1 MNWEG
6 KMPLIIGVMLG
17 LVLGVVIGVLV
28 KTLEARAQSQRDMA
42 ASYEKTG
49 VLEKELTRLKA
60 ETGLRI
66 AMLTERFSE
75 KQSECDKLGEQLEN
89 ARQENLGLQRSC
101 LSLSEKNLSLSEKL
115 ETQKQEIEDLGK
127 KFNLEFENI
136 AAKIIETKS
145 EKFTELNKAN
155 MLSILE
161 PLEKNLGEFKKT
173 INETYDKESKERF
186 SLGERVKELAQLNQT
201 IGEEAR
207 NLTKALKGESKTQG
221 CWGEMIL
228 ETILEKSGLR
238 KDEEYFLEYQLKD
251 AQEAAP
257 LRSESQNQ
265 KMRPDAVVKYPDHR
279 SIIIDSKVS
288 LNAFLRATEAETPE
302 SQKAELLAH
311 VTAVRNHVLELSTKG
326 YDDYDKTLDF
336 VMMFIP
342 NESGYMAAIQEDP
355 GLWNFAYERRILLVN
370 PTNLIISLK
379 LISDLWK
386 REYQNRNA
394 QDIADRGAKLYDKFV
409 GFTESL
415 MEVGKQIGRSQEAYA
430 HAYKQLTSGN
440 DNLVLQ
446 ATKLKGL
453 GLKTKKE
460 LVSPLV
466 EAAASPLV
474 TE

>member
-1 MNWEG
+1 
-6 KMPLIIGVMLG
+6 
-17 LVLGVVIGVLV
+17 
-28 KTLEARAQSQRDMA
+28 
-42 ASYEKTG
+42 
-49 VLEKELTRLKA
+49 
-60 ETGLRI
+60 
-66 AMLTERFSE
+66 
-75 KQSECDKLGEQLEN
+75 
-89 ARQENLGLQRSC
+89 
-101 LSLSEKNLSLSEKL
+101 
-115 ETQKQEIEDLGK
+115 
-127 KFNLEFENI
+127 LEFENI
-136 AAKIIETKS
+136 ASKIIETKS

-161 PLEKNLGEFKKT
+161 PLEKNLGEFKKVVS
-173 INETYDKESKERF
+173 ETYDKESKERF

-238 KDEEYFLEYQLKD
+238 KGEEYFLEYQLED
-251 AQEAAP
+251 AQAAAA
-257 LRSESQNQ
+257 LRSESESK

-302 SQKAELLAH
+302 VQKAELLAH
-311 VTAVRNHVLELSTKG
+311 LTAVRHHIVELSTKG

-394 QDIADRGAKLYDKFV
+394 QDIADRGAKLFDKFV

-415 MEVGKQIGRSQEAYA
+415 MDVGKQISRSQEAYA
-430 HAYKQLTSGN
+430 HAYKQLASGN

-453 GLKTKKE
+453 GIKAKKE
-460 LVSPLV
+460 LASQLV
-466 EAAASPLV
+466 EAATPSPLV
-474 TE
+474 QE